1 MVCHDLGRS
10 MKYYVREDHPLLSND
25 VRYEP
30 TIERLMLFRQN
41 REVHLLK
48 DCSFDA
54 FEAEQVV
61 RRQMFDEEEIADMMD
76 LIEPNML
83 H

>member
-1 MVCHDLGRS
+1 
-10 MKYYVREDHPLLSND
+10 
-25 VRYEP
+25 
-30 TIERLMLFRQN
+30 MLFRQN